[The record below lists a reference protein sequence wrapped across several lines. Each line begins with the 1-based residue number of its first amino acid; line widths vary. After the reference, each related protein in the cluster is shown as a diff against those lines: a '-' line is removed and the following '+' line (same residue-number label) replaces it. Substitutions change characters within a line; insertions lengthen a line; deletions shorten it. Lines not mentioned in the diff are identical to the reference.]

1 MRCTFALT
9 ALLSALATVQASYL
23 MRRQFPNCA
32 SSCLVDADFDGCN
45 SSDDTCLCNSSTF
58 VNSVTSCIE
67 SSCSGND
74 LATAESDA
82 QQLCLAVGVTLATSA
97 SATGS
102 SSASHSASSTSSS
115 A

>member
-1 MRCTFALT
+1 M
-9 ALLSALATVQASYL
+9 
-23 MRRQFPNCA
+23 
-32 SSCLVDADFDGCN
+32 DADFDGCN

-82 QQLCLAVGVTLATSA
+82 QQLCLAVVRPLPRVREVSPVADLFSQGVTLATSA